1 MTSESWKTEEGKQH
15 SGSGSLEKAK
25 RAWFTSKFCT
35 GEGGREGGGWVVLVS
50 SCLVGVDRS
59 HI

>member
-15 SGSGSLEKAK
+15 SSFGFLEKAK
-25 RAWFTSKFCT
+25 RARFTSKFCAGAG
-35 GEGGREGGGWVVLVS
+35 GEGGGVVVLVS

>member
-1 MTSESWKTEEGKQH
+1 MGLTSESWKKKEESEKT
-15 SGSGSLEKAK
+15 SFLVLENAQL
-25 RAWFTSKFCT
+25 ACSSPLSSVP
-35 GEGGREGGGWVVLVS
+35 GLLVS